1 MSMLPD
7 PMKPFTGFLRP
18 IVLEKKRTDGVEG
31 AATFLARR
39 RGRRGAKF
47 MYVIFVPERIARLDF
62 NRLRNACQFTAFH
75 EISRRPR
82 RNVFAVARC
91 GDK

>member
-18 IVLEKKRTDGVEG
+18 IVLEKKPTDGVEG

-39 RGRRGAKF
+39 RGPRGAKF

-62 NRLRNACQFTAFH
+62 NRVRNACQHADFD
-75 EISRRPR
+75 EISGRPR
-82 RNVFAVARC
+82 RNVFAAAHC
-91 GDK
+91 GGK